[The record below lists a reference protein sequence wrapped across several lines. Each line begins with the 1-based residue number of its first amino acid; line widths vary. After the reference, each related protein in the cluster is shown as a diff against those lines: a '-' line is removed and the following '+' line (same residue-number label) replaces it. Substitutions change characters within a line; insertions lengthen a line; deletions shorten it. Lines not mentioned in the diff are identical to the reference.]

1 MLNVTIWNEF
11 RHEVDTRPIGD
22 LCRKWYPKGIHEYLK
37 EVLAADDLTIRTGT
51 LDQPDQGLPDEVLN
65 STDVLVW
72 WSHSAWA
79 EVSDDLITRIQYR
92 VLHGMGLIVL
102 HSAHF
107 SKLFRRMLG
116 TECRL
121 RWREVGEKERVWVAA
136 PGHPIVAG
144 VPETFVIP
152 HTEMYGEPFTIPDD
166 GKVITMSWY
175 EGGNVFRSGV
185 AFRRDAGKIF
195 YFSPGH
201 ETFPI
206 YHDVNV
212 QRIIANAIRWAR
224 PPEGGVLP
232 ERITRNPEPVEEI
245 RTPNPLKIDTAALH
259 KA

>member
-11 RHEVDTRPIGD
+11 RSERREDAIGD
-22 LCRKWYPKGIHEYLK
+22 LCRKWYPRGIHEYLR
-37 EVLAADDLTIRTGT
+37 EALAADDLAIRTGA

-65 STDVLVW
+65 TTDVLVW
-72 WSHSAWA
+72 WDHGARE
-79 EVSDDLITRIQYR
+79 EVADDLVARIQYR

-102 HSAHF
+102 HSAHV
-107 SKLFRRMLG
+107 SKIFRRMLG

-144 VPETFVIP
+144 VEETFVIP
-152 HTEMYGEPFTIPDD
+152 HSEMYGEPFTIPDD

-201 ETFPI
+201 ESYPI
-206 YHDVNV
+206 YHDANV
-212 QRIIANAIRWAR
+212 QRIIANAIRWAQ
-224 PPEGGVLP
+224 PPAGGILP
-232 ERITRNPEPVEEI
+232 ERVTPQREAVEEI
-245 RTPNPLKIDTAALH
+245 RTPNPIKIDTSAIH
-259 KA
+259 K